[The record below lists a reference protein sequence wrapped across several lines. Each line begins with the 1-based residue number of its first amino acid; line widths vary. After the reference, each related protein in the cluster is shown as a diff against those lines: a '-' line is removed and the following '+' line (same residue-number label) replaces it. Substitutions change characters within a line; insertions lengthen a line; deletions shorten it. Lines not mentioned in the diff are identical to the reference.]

1 METSYRFWYIKR
13 DDDGVITEVAVR
25 FYEGAVI
32 PYTRKVVNPET
43 LEMTE
48 ETVVGYVPLKR
59 LEKKEIKH
67 IKKEFKKELNG
78 NDCAV
83 YTQEDFGVTTDQDDI
98 VVFLNKEL
106 KKDKNRVPQD
116 GQKFTTK
123 AALLNREK

>member
-13 DDDGVITEVAVR
+13 DDNDIITEVAVR
-25 FYEGAVI
+25 FYEGTVI
-32 PYTRKVVNPET
+32 PYTRKVVDPET
-43 LEMTE
+43 LETTE
-48 ETVVGYVPLKR
+48 ETIVGYVPLKR
-59 LEKKEIKH
+59 LEEKDVKH
-67 IKKEFKKELNG
+67 IKKDFKKELNG

-83 YTQEDFGVTTDQDDI
+83 YTSADFGITTDQDDV